1 MSSSKHRKDH
11 VIFNEDYDTSLS
23 MGAILP
29 PYQAKAPLDAL
40 FDSFDATGHIAPA
53 IDTQTL
59 LTERGKMFGVL
70 IAEDAHG
77 TKHTLKAFSGCLASY
92 YEIDGFVPPAFPVK
106 EFEATMLYYSDKVKE
121 IQRREKENVLRLTN
135 DSVKKKTAKQQW
147 SKDCLTLQK
156 QLKTERTRITTEALQ
171 SLRKLYSFHCIDKKQ
186 RTFSDMGIEA
196 PPTGTGDCC
205 APKLLSYAFSRGFK
219 PLSLLEGYYGKDA
232 GGKIHR
238 HYYPPCRT
246 KCALILPFILGL
258 DIVYCDD
265 FITVVNKQEG
275 LLTLEGLHETDSLNK
290 RIHAL
295 FASSLPVSAV
305 HRLDMDTSGL
315 VLVAREKQCFSYLSR
330 QFQQKNIKKTYIA
343 KVRGV
348 VKTTHGIIDLPLA
361 KNAEKPLLQEV
372 REDGKKSITQYER
385 LAIKRNNNNEF
396 ETRLLLTPQTGRSHQ
411 LRVHCSTALFPI
423 VGDRLYGQR
432 KEGEKR
438 MLLHANSIC
447 FKHPVTHQ
455 EITIESPSPF

>member
-1 MSSSKHRKDH
+1 
-11 VIFNEDYDTSLS
+11 

-40 FDSFDATGHIAPA
+40 FDSFDATGHITPA

-59 LTERGKMFGVL
+59 LTDRGKMFGIL
-70 IAEDAHG
+70 IAEDEHG

-121 IQRREKENVLRLTN
+121 IQRREQDTLLPPVRKE
-135 DSVKKKTAKQQW
+135 TAKQQHNED
-147 SKDCLTLQK
+147 SFTLQK
-156 QLKTERTRITTEALQ
+156 QLKKERTRITTEALQ

-186 RTFSDMGIEA
+186 RTFSDMRIEA

-265 FITVVNKQEG
+265 FITVVNKKEG
-275 LLTLEGLHETDSLNK
+275 LLTLEGLHETDSLNE
-290 RIHAL
+290 RIHAI
-295 FASSLPVSAV
+295 FPSSLPVSAV

-330 QFQQKNIKKTYIA
+330 QFQKKTIKKTYIA

-348 VKTTHGIIDLPLA
+348 VKTPQGIIDLPLA
-361 KNAEKPLLQEV
+361 KNAENPLIQEV
-372 REDGKKSITQYER
+372 RADGKKSVTRYER
-385 LAIKRNNNNEF
+385 LAIKRNSYNEF

-411 LRVHCSTALFPI
+411 LRVHCRTALFPI

-447 FKHPVTHQ
+447 FRHPVTHTQ
-455 EITIESPSPF
+455 ITIESPSPF